1 MNKTALVLFTAG
13 ILTAVSIPFLI
24 DIVKDGE
31 LGDSSVKDMVS
42 GLEEIDQITRWLHLL
57 LLTSLLP
64 FASFPFLQKKLP
76 PFWMKMLVFLT
87 ANAFAF
93 GIMALVQTFP
103 NIGN

>member
-1 MNKTALVLFTAG
+1 LNKTALVLFTAG

-24 DIVKDGE
+24 DIAKDGE
-31 LGDSSVKDMVS
+31 LGDSSIKDIFE
-42 GLEEIDQITRWLHLL
+42 GLEELDEITRWLHLL

-64 FASFPFLQKKLP
+64 FASFPFLQKKLSLN
-76 PFWMKMLVFLT
+76 WMKMLVFLS

-93 GIMALVQTFP
+93 GIMALVHTFP

>member
-1 MNKTALVLFTAG
+1 LNKTAIGLFIAG

-24 DIVKDGE
+24 DIAKDGE
-31 LGDSSVKDMVS
+31 LGDSSVKDMVT

-64 FASFPFLQKKLP
+64 FACIPFLQKKLSP
-76 PFWMKMLVFLT
+76 NSMKLLVFLS

-93 GIMALVQTFP
+93 GVMALYSTFP
-103 NIGN
+103 NLS